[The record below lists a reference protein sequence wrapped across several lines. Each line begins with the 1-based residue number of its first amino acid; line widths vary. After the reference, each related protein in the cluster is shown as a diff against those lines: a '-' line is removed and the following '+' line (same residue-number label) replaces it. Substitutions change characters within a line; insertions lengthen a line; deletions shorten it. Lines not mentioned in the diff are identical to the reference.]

1 MTDLEKS
8 IQQSLLLYVNAKQ
21 AASSALSLTDW
32 TQIPNSGL
40 TSDCVAKFEKYRES
54 IRVIRVD
61 ADAENKPP
69 SNFTWPSIPT
79 EEWS

>member
-21 AASSALSLTDW
+21 AASSALTLTDW

-40 TSDCVAKFEKYRES
+40 TSDCVTKFTTYRNS
-54 IRVIRVD
+54 IRAIRLD
-61 ADAENKPP
+61 KDAENKPP
-69 SNFTWPSIPT
+69 SDFTWPNLPT